1 MICDKTVGVAR
12 AIAFQNRVNE
22 KESFL
27 LHVAGDIFWAILL
40 FALRVSKTQ
49 RIYVLSLVFY
59 YFSSLIV

>member
-40 FALRVSKTQ
+40 FALRVSK
-49 RIYVLSLVFY
+49 LKESMFY
-59 YFSSLIV
+59 LWFFIIFPH